1 MLGFEPLCLSTQS
14 VISLSVKTLL
24 KHVGS
29 VLFLL
34 NSAWFLSVKRA
45 ITRVLRMESSLD
57 TLSSVVSKLLAHH
70 EDAALGLPAPVC
82 GEKLFQ
88 LA

>member
-1 MLGFEPLCLSTQS
+1 MLASEALCLSTQS

-34 NSAWFLSVKRA
+34 NSAWFLSVRSFGHA
-45 ITRVLRMESSLD
+45 EFLMLESEALC
-57 TLSSVVSKLLAHH
+57 LSVQSVI
-70 EDAALGLPAPVC
+70 
-82 GEKLFQ
+82 
-88 LA
+88 